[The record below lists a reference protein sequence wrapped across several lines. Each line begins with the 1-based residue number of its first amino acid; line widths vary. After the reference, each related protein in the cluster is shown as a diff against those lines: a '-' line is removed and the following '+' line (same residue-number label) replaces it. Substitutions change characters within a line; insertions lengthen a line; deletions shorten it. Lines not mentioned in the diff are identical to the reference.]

1 MKYHNRF
8 TELEYKALGIEFI
21 EDVVI
26 DTRDNATKIIEEL
39 IEKEKKR
46 CTPTEE

>member
-8 TELEYKALGIEFI
+8 TELEYKVLGIEFI

-26 DTRDNATKIIEEL
+26 DDRPNADKIIDEY
-39 IEKEKKR
+39 IEKEKKKNG
-46 CTPTEE
+46 